1 MPFVAAPGAAKPE
14 LPARP
19 GPSARSATVGAPGGS
34 AVRAVAGFAAFPPVE
49 APLWLVS
56 APTVAPDGR
65 AGEQS
70 FVVPAVTLGEALVAA
85 GRRAATRAAAG
96 RRRGARIDLDR
107 ATAVRHR

>member
-1 MPFVAAPGAAKPE
+1 MPGPPAGAAP
-14 LPARP
+14 
-19 GPSARSATVGAPGGS
+19 
-34 AVRAVAGFAAFPPVE
+34 RAVAGFAAFPPVE

-70 FVVPAVTLGEALVAA
+70 FVVPAVTLGEALATA
-85 GRRAATRAAAG
+85 GQRAATPAAAG